1 MVSGAELEVLRL
13 VVKEKSPTE
22 DQYVIDLIKKKVF
35 AKKHESA
42 NVMEVS
48 LSGDKNKPFEVVP
61 QTCGSSITKPC
72 GIIELPATYG
82 PGLDCTW
89 TFAVD
94 EPIEY
99 SFDTFE
105 VSRGAFFVLKMS
117 IFPISRCRKR
127 EMMSFLS
134 MAPRQQPSQTK
145 QNSKVDLR

>member
-48 LSGDKNKPFEVVP
+48 LSGDKNKKFEVVP
-61 QTCGSSITKPC
+61 QTCGGSITKPC

-105 VSRGAFFVLKMS
+105 VSRGAFLFV
-117 IFPISRCRKR
+117 
-127 EMMSFLS
+127 
-134 MAPRQQPSQTK
+134 
-145 QNSKVDLR
+145 